1 MDACERGAS
10 CFKVLLSKK
19 NFDCFCVDAILNK
32 REITEKAWSTWQP
45 KMTPF
50 WNIIKARLC
59 RVTLSCFGK
68 RIPSTKHPYLFN
80 QPDKHSFNNQF
91 LLACFIFV
99 LLINVT
105 VFLMQY
111 FQYLNQL

>member
-68 RIPSTKHPYLFN
+68 RI
-80 QPDKHSFNNQF
+80 
-91 LLACFIFV
+91 FV
-99 LLINVT
+99 LLIISCNNASILINVT
-105 VFLMQY
+105 FSLFNNY
-111 FQYLNQL
+111 YIIFSCEFSELK